1 MIEIE
6 TIFEIIGGMAI
17 LLYGIHL
24 SGVSLQKIMG
34 FKLEEI
40 LGKTKDSPIKGLAIG
55 TGITAVI
62 QSSGTTITM
71 LIGFM
76 SAGLLGCSGA
86 VPAMLGANI
95 GSTITTQLAS
105 FQVGIYALPI
115 LTIGVFIHI
124 FAVRKIK
131 KNIGEAIIGF
141 SFLFLG
147 MYFVFNGMHSVS
159 HSLAA
164 VDLINHFDSSKIA
177 YIFILAFLTLLLQ
190 SSSATSVLVVAL
202 GASQII
208 DLGTAL
214 FMILGVNLGSSLKV
228 IYMGLK
234 RKGFLT
240 SIAIMHLLFNMFGI
254 LLFLIFFKYFDYLAG
269 ITSDDTGRQIANGHT
284 LYNIISALIFLPFVP
299 FIVKFINKHT
309 SRIKAEESK
318 LSYLSRKLLY
328 TPSVALGQANRA
340 VVDMAKTVN
349 EMLEKSRLIFFENKT
364 DLFKRVEEYEEEMD
378 EMTGKISEYLAQIS
392 QQNLSKKD
400 LMKLY
405 SLMHITTD
413 LEHLSD
419 HVLTVSEL
427 FVDIKEEKIEFSE
440 KSIRELTAIFGKLRI
455 MQNLVVKSLEEDNLR
470 LAHEIIKHENK
481 VDEIVKKSLS
491 NHLERMNR
499 GICTLE
505 KGKYFTEILTNL
517 ERIGDHSDNIAYAVV
532 DRFRYKGSSDK

>member
-1 MIEIE
+1 MLEPT
-6 TIFEIIGGMAI
+6 TIFEIIGGLAI

-24 SGVSLQKIMG
+24 SGVSLQKILG

-40 LGKTKDSPIKGLAIG
+40 LRKTNDNPIKGLAIG
-55 TGITAVI
+55 TGITTVI

-71 LIGFM
+71 LIGCM
-76 SAGLLGCSGA
+76 SAGLLGYSGA

-105 FQVGIYALPI
+105 FQIGIYALPI
-115 LTIGVFIHI
+115 LTVGVFIHI

-147 MYFVFNGMHSVS
+147 MYFIFNGMQSVS
-159 HSLAA
+159 DNQIAIDS
-164 VDLINHFDSSKIA
+164 INHFSSFKIA

-190 SSSATSVLVVAL
+190 SSSATSVIIVAL
-202 GASQII
+202 GAAQII
-208 DLGTAL
+208 DLSTAL

-240 SIAIMHLLFNMFGI
+240 SIAIMHLLFNIFGI
-254 LLFLIFFKYFDYLAG
+254 ILFLLFFKYFDYLSG
-269 ITSDDTGRQIANGHT
+269 ITSDDVGRQIANGHT
-284 LYNIISALIFLPFVP
+284 LYNIITALIFLPFVP
-299 FIVKFINKHT
+299 FIIKFINKHT
-309 SRIKAEESK
+309 PKIKNEESK

-328 TPSVALGQANRA
+328 TPSVALGQSNRA
-340 VVDMAKTVN
+340 VVDMAKTVS
-349 EMLEKSRLIFFENKT
+349 EMLEISKLIFFENKI
-364 DLFKRVEEYEEEMD
+364 DLLKKVQEYEEEMD

-427 FVDIKEEKIEFSE
+427 FVDIKEDRVEFSE
-440 KSIRELTAIFGKLRI
+440 KAIRELTAIFGKLKV
-455 MQNLVVKSLEEDNLR
+455 MQNLVIKSLEEDNLK
-470 LAHEIIKHENK
+470 LAYEIIKHENK
-481 VDEIVKKSLS
+481 VDEIVKKSHG
-491 NHLERMNR
+491 NHLERMNK
-499 GICTLE
+499 GICSLE
-505 KGKYFTEILTNL
+505 KGKYFTEILMNL

-532 DRFRYKGSSDK
+532 DRFKYK

>member
-1 MIEIE
+1 MNNLEI
-6 TIFEIIGGMAI
+6 IFQIIGGIAI

-24 SGVSLQKIMG
+24 SGVSLQKILG

-40 LGKTKDSPIKGLAIG
+40 LKKTDDNPIKGLVIG
-55 TGITAVI
+55 TGITSVI
-62 QSSGTTITM
+62 QSSSTTITM

-76 SAGLLGCSGA
+76 SAGLLSYGGA

-105 FQVGIYALPI
+105 FQLGLYALPA

-131 KNIGEAIIGF
+131 KNIGEAIVGF

-147 MYFVFNGMHSVS
+147 MHFIFNGMQAVSGSRPVIEFINQFESVK
-159 HSLAA
+159 
-164 VDLINHFDSSKIA
+164 VV
-177 YIFILAFLTLLLQ
+177 YIFIFALLTLIIR

-202 GASQII
+202 GAAWII
-208 DLGTAL
+208 DLSTAL
-214 FMILGVNLGSSLKV
+214 FMILGVNFGSSLKI

-240 SIAIMHLLFNMFGI
+240 SIAIMHLLFNVFGI
-254 LLFLIFFKYFDYLAG
+254 MFFLSFFRYFNYLTG
-269 ITSDDTGRQIANGHT
+269 ITSDDIGRQIANGHT
-284 LYNIISALIFLPFVP
+284 LYNVITALIFLPFVS
-299 FIVKFINKHT
+299 FIARFINEHAPE
-309 SRIKAEESK
+309 IKTEESK
-318 LSYLSRKLLY
+318 LSYLNRKLLY
-328 TPSVALGQANRA
+328 TPSVALGQSNRA
-340 VVDMAKTVN
+340 VVEMAKNTS
-349 EMLEKSRLIFFENKT
+349 EMLEISRLIFFKGKVGLLEK
-364 DLFKRVEEYEEEMD
+364 VEEYEEEMD

-392 QQNLSKKD
+392 QQNLNKKD

-419 HVLTVSEL
+419 HIMAVSEL
-427 FVDIKEEKIEFSE
+427 FVDKKEDKIEFSE
-440 KSIRELTAIFGKLRI
+440 KAVRELTAIFGKLKI
-455 MQNLVVKSLEEDNLR
+455 MQNLVIKSLEEDNLR
-470 LAHEIIKHENK
+470 LAREIIKHENK
-481 VDEIVKKSLS
+481 VDEIVKKAHS
-491 NHLERMNR
+491 NHLERMNK
-499 GICTLE
+499 GLCSLE

-532 DRFRYKGSSDK
+532 DRFRYK